1 MKKRTKNFL
10 IFLLA
15 AGLGVGIVGTLS
27 KGFEDWS
34 IFKPVDPDE
43 GQEVLAINF
52 SDVYGMKD
60 SVTHQEFTNK
70 AADGTAG
77 NAWLGLTNQATT
89 EKDLIGRNK
98 FVVGAEN
105 ARQDIEVEE
114 GEEAPFIHNGDLVP
128 GSIVE
133 AEILMGDISVLPIK
147 GETVA
152 EYINIVYI
160 DFTSSLEFK
169 KVTDITWKYSFEHSS
184 KDNFKVVPIYYQLE
198 KGEFYGLGD
207 LSTEFVPWLLAEDS
221 IYHDFVK
228 YENQNLIIKTRQ
240 TLTVNVAGY
249 IEELADDYSMRHATG
264 FGLAIYG
271 NSTDNRVTI
280 ESLKV
285 RHTDSELLPTEQVI
299 GDHPLYTFIE
309 DVEVPPVEE
318 LANTEGVN
326 VQSANKME
334 IRKTAVGE
342 NLDGR
347 PFITMSY
354 TLLPAN
360 TTDTSIVAQVAW
372 VDSEIELDAS
382 LYLSAELDYNA
393 KTLKVTCLQDFSSQ
407 MKVTLKSI
415 VDSSKN
421 AVITF
426 DLGQK
431 FLGFKENLSGLS
443 YSKAFA
449 LGQSE
454 KVSEAVLI
462 DSDLIKGFS
471 TTFSVPLTAAQK
483 KVTIDSDSIEFVEES
498 AEFVWWDEAPY
509 PESALTSL
517 DNDLGIVPL
526 NESLVDDIKVRV
538 NDDIGFSFSSIG
550 FEFEEEVSFA
560 AGQKE
565 FLFSNASY
573 VGYHFQVAL
582 DLMVGSVSESVVIDY
597 YYSIAVSNL
606 IIPLQ
611 SISPEIPSYTF

>member
-133 AEILMGDISVLPIK
+133 AETLMGDISVLPIK

-152 EYINIVYI
+152 EYMNIVYI

-198 KGEFYGLGD
+198 NDEFYGLGD
-207 LSTEFVPWLLAEDS
+207 LSTEYVPSLVAEDS

-228 YENQNLIIKTRQ
+228 YENQNLTIKTRQ

-249 IEELADDYSMRHATG
+249 IEELADDYSERHATG

-407 MKVTLKSI
+407 MKVTLKSV

-431 FLGFKENLSGLS
+431 FLGWKTEQIEETHYMFFNRNDSGEDKTNYEPAWWNDYTNGFSSSFTIPASKAHSINDIEVTNSRFYFGSDYQGVYPSLSGSYMSQYANNISFPKSLTANQFYNDIQEDINDLS
-443 YSKAFA
+443 YDAPQVINYLLNA
-449 LGQSE
+449 DAQSVFVGV
-454 KVSEAVLI
+454 KLDLRITATYGGVQSTFDLSLI
-462 DSDLIKGFS
+462 IAAGLSDL
-471 TTFSVPLTAAQK
+471 
-483 KVTIDSDSIEFVEES
+483 
-498 AEFVWWDEAPY
+498 
-509 PESALTSL
+509 SL
-517 DNDLGIVPL
+517 PVLL
-526 NESLVDDIKVRV
+526 
-538 NDDIGFSFSSIG
+538 SSITP
-550 FEFEEEVSFA
+550 EIS
-560 AGQKE
+560 
-565 FLFSNASY
+565 SY
-573 VGYHFQVAL
+573 VF
-582 DLMVGSVSESVVIDY
+582 
-597 YYSIAVSNL
+597 
-606 IIPLQ
+606 
-611 SISPEIPSYTF
+611 